1 MDNTQRRK
9 WDREEY
15 AAKAADRKR
24 EEARRLP
31 LATLG
36 TRAAAVSRAPRAQD
50 EAADEARRAK
60 VSASLGLVVRKPL
73 SVEGRIERDYS
84 AELRARVGTKQL
96 VNPDT
101 QEGAGFLCKESGK
114 LMRDSISYLD
124 HINGKKRACP
134 RKAIRLRLL
143 APAAHARALVA
154 LAEMRALGMSMR
166 VERSTLEEV
175 QARFEEN
182 KRLKAAET
190 QAAPSARPAR
200 RVCGA
205 CGVRGVCAD
214 ARTPRRL
221 RRACRVGGGGGRGAA
236 ARAAR
241 AQAGGQG
248 TRPRHAHAA
257 CTHAR

>member
-1 MDNTQRRK
+1 M
-9 WDREEY
+9 
-15 AAKAADRKR
+15 
-24 EEARRLP
+24 
-31 LATLG
+31 
-36 TRAAAVSRAPRAQD
+36 
-50 EAADEARRAK
+50 
-60 VSASLGLVVRKPL
+60 SASLGLVVRKPL

-134 RKAIRLRLL
+134 SVRMCVCVLPCACRLTR
-143 APAAHARALVA
+143 ARTH
-154 LAEMRALGMSMR
+154 AEMRALGMSMR

-200 RVCGA
+200 RVCGV
-205 CGVRGVCAD
+205 CVWRVWCAD
-214 ARTPRRL
+214 ARA
-221 RRACRVGGGGGRGAA
+221 RRAGFDARVAWAEEADEEQRRARRERKLEAKARGRVTRTQTACALTQPPPLLLPLQKKKEQEKGAA
-236 ARAAR
+236 GADDGGLDPEMAAMMGFSGFT
-241 AQAGGQG
+241 GGK
-248 TRPRHAHAA
+248 
-257 CTHAR
+257 